1 MQIKIKRLD
10 KNLPLPAYQTA
21 GSAGFDLYAREQT
34 AIAPKAIALIPSNLI
49 IATPPGY
56 MLVVASRSS
65 TPKRKGLMVAN
76 GIGIIDSDY
85 SGPEDEVKI
94 LVYNF
99 TENEVVVEKGER
111 IAQGIFV
118 KVEQGA
124 WEEVDEMSTKTRGGF
139 GSTGK

>member
-1 MQIKIKRLD
+1 MQIKIKRID
-10 KNLPLPAYQTA
+10 KELPLPAYQTE
-21 GSAGFDLYAREQT
+21 GSAGFDIYARENIT
-34 AIAPKAIALIPSNLI
+34 IASKTITLVPSNLI

-85 SGPEDEVKI
+85 SGPEDEIKI

-99 TENEVVVEKGER
+99 TDNEVVVEKGER
-111 IAQGIFV
+111 IAQGLFV
-118 KVEQGA
+118 KVEQGQ

-139 GSTGK
+139 GSTGS

>member
-10 KNLPLPAYQTA
+10 KTLPLPTYQTS
-21 GSAGFDLYAREQT
+21 GSAGFDLYSRENMV
-34 AIAPKAIALIPSNLI
+34 IAPKTIALVPSNLI
-49 IATPPGY
+49 IATPLGY
-56 MLVVASRSS
+56 MLVLASRSS

-76 GIGIIDSDY
+76 GIGVVDSDY

-99 TENEVVVEKGER
+99 TENETKIEKGER

-118 KVEQGA
+118 KVEQGE
-124 WEEVDEMSTKTRGGF
+124 WNEVSEMNTKTRGGF

>member
-10 KNLPLPAYQTA
+10 KELPLPAYQTA
-21 GSAGFDLYAREQT
+21 GSAGFDIYARENT
-34 AIAPKAIALIPSNLI
+34 SIASKSIALVPSNLI

-76 GIGIIDSDY
+76 GIGIVDSDY

-99 TENEVVVEKGER
+99 TDNEVIVEKGER
-111 IAQGIFV
+111 IAQGLFV
-118 KVEQGA
+118 KIEQGQ
-124 WEEVDEMSTKTRGGF
+124 WEEVEEMQSPTRGGF

>member
-10 KNLPLPAYQTA
+10 KELPLPAYQTA
-21 GSAGFDLYAREQT
+21 GSAGFDIYARENT
-34 AIAPKAIALIPSNLI
+34 VIASKAIALVPSNLI

-56 MLVVASRSS
+56 MLVIASRSS
-65 TPKRKGLMVAN
+65 TPKRKGLMIAN
-76 GIGIIDSDY
+76 GIGVIDSDY

-99 TENEVVVEKGER
+99 TDNEVTVEKGER
-111 IAQGIFV
+111 IAQGLFV
-118 KVEQGA
+118 KVEQGQ
-124 WEEVDEMSTKTRGGF
+124 WEEVEEMESPTRGGF

>member
-10 KNLPLPAYQTA
+10 KELPLPTYQTA
-21 GSAGFDLYAREQT
+21 GSAGFDIYARENIVIT
-34 AIAPKAIALIPSNLI
+34 SKAIALVPSNLI

-76 GIGIIDSDY
+76 GIGIVDSDY
-85 SGPEDEVKI
+85 SGPEDEIKI

-111 IAQGIFV
+111 IAQGLFV
-118 KVEQGA
+118 KVEQGQ
-124 WEEVDEMSTKTRGGF
+124 WEEVEEMESPTRGGF

>member
-10 KNLPLPAYQTA
+10 KTLPLPTYQTS
-21 GSAGFDLYAREQT
+21 GSAGFDLYSRENMV
-34 AIAPKAIALIPSNLI
+34 IAPKTIALVPSNLI
-49 IATPPGY
+49 IATPLGY
-56 MLVVASRSS
+56 MLVLASRSS

-76 GIGIIDSDY
+76 GIGVVDSDY

-99 TENEVVVEKGER
+99 TENETIIEKGER

-118 KVEQGA
+118 KVEQGE
-124 WEEVDEMSTKTRGGF
+124 WNEVSEMNTKTRGGF

>member
-10 KNLPLPAYQTA
+10 KELPLPTYQTA
-21 GSAGFDLYAREQT
+21 GSAGFDIYARENT
-34 AIAPKAIALIPSNLI
+34 VIAPKAIALVPSNLI

-56 MLVVASRSS
+56 MFVIASRSS

-76 GIGIIDSDY
+76 GIGIVDSDY
-85 SGPEDEVKI
+85 SGPEDEIKI

-111 IAQGIFV
+111 IAQGLFV
-118 KVEQGA
+118 KVEQGQ

-139 GSTGK
+139 GSTGS

>member
-1 MQIKIKRLD
+1 MQVKIKRLD
-10 KNLPLPAYQTA
+10 KELPLPAYQTA
-21 GSAGFDLYAREQT
+21 GSAGFDIYARENT
-34 AIAPKAIALIPSNLI
+34 SIAPKAIALVPSNLI
-49 IATPPGY
+49 VATPPGY

-76 GIGIIDSDY
+76 GIGIVDSDY

-111 IAQGIFV
+111 IAQGLFV
-118 KVEQGA
+118 KVEQGQ
-124 WEEVDEMSTKTRGGF
+124 WEEVDEMSAKTRGGF

>member
-10 KNLPLPAYQTA
+10 KELPLPAYQTA
-21 GSAGFDLYAREQT
+21 GSAGFDIYARENIV
-34 AIAPKAIALIPSNLI
+34 IASKAIALVPSNLI

-56 MLVVASRSS
+56 MLVIASRSS
-65 TPKRKGLMVAN
+65 TPKRKGLMIAN
-76 GIGIIDSDY
+76 GIGVVDSDY

-99 TENEVVVEKGER
+99 TDNEVTVEKGER
-111 IAQGIFV
+111 IAQGLFV
-118 KVEQGA
+118 KVEQGQ
-124 WEEVDEMSTKTRGGF
+124 WEEVEEMESPTRGGF

>member
-10 KNLPLPAYQTA
+10 KELPLPAYQTA
-21 GSAGFDLYAREQT
+21 GSAGFDIYARENT
-34 AIAPKAIALIPSNLI
+34 VIAPKAIALVPSNLI
-49 IATPPGY
+49 ITTPPGF

-65 TPKRKGLMVAN
+65 TPKRKGLMIAN
-76 GIGIIDSDY
+76 GIGVIDSDY

-99 TENEVVVEKGER
+99 TDNEVTVEKGER
-111 IAQGIFV
+111 IAQGLFV
-118 KVEQGA
+118 KVEQGQ
-124 WEEVDEMSTKTRGGF
+124 WEELDIMENPTRGGF

>member
-1 MQIKIKRLD
+1 MQVKIKRID
-10 KNLPLPAYQTA
+10 KELPLPAYQTA
-21 GSAGFDLYAREQT
+21 GSAGFDIYARENT
-34 AIAPKAIALIPSNLI
+34 SIAPKTIALVQSNLI

-76 GIGIIDSDY
+76 GIGIVDSDY

-111 IAQGIFV
+111 IAQGLFV
-118 KVEQGA
+118 KVEQGQ
-124 WEEVDEMSTKTRGGF
+124 WEEVDEMSAKTRGGF
-139 GSTGK
+139 GSTGS

>member
-10 KNLPLPAYQTA
+10 KELPLPTYQTA
-21 GSAGFDLYAREQT
+21 GSAGFDIYARENT
-34 AIAPKAIALIPSNLI
+34 VIAPKSIILVPSNLI

-56 MLVVASRSS
+56 MLIVTSRSS
-65 TPKRKGLMVAN
+65 TPKRKGLMIAN
-76 GIGIIDSDY
+76 GVGIVDSDY
-85 SGPEDEVKI
+85 SGPEDEIKI

-111 IAQGIFV
+111 IAQGLFV
-118 KVEQGA
+118 KVEQGH
-124 WEEVDEMSTKTRGGF
+124 WEEVENMDNPTRGGF

>member
-10 KNLPLPAYQTA
+10 KELPLPTYQTA
-21 GSAGFDLYAREQT
+21 GSAGFDIYARENT
-34 AIAPKAIALIPSNLI
+34 VIAPKSIILVPSNLI

-76 GIGIIDSDY
+76 GIGIVDSDY
-85 SGPEDEVKI
+85 SGPEDEIKI

-111 IAQGIFV
+111 IAQGLFV
-118 KVEQGA
+118 KVEQGQ
-124 WEEVDEMSTKTRGGF
+124 WEEVEEMESPTRGGF

>member
-1 MQIKIKRLD
+1 MQIKIKRID
-10 KNLPLPAYQTA
+10 KELPLPAYQTA

-34 AIAPKAIALIPSNLI
+34 AIAPKAIALVPSNLI

-56 MLVVASRSS
+56 MLIVASRSS

-111 IAQGIFV
+111 IAQGLFV
-118 KVEQGA
+118 KVEQGT

>member
-10 KNLPLPAYQTA
+10 KELPLPAYQTA
-21 GSAGFDLYAREQT
+21 GSAGFDIYARENSV
-34 AIAPKAIALIPSNLI
+34 IASKAIALVPSNLI

-99 TENEVVVEKGER
+99 TDNEVTVEKGER
-111 IAQGIFV
+111 IAQGLFV
-118 KVEQGA
+118 KVEQGQ
-124 WEEVDEMSTKTRGGF
+124 WEEVDQMEAKTRGGF
-139 GSTGK
+139 GSTGS

>member
-1 MQIKIKRLD
+1 MQIKIKRID
-10 KNLPLPAYQTA
+10 KELSLPAYQTE
-21 GSAGFDLYAREQT
+21 GSAGFDIYARENT
-34 AIAPKAIALIPSNLI
+34 VIAPKAIALVPSNLI
-49 IATPPGY
+49 IATPPGF

-65 TPKRKGLMVAN
+65 TPKRKGLMIAN
-76 GIGIIDSDY
+76 GIGVIDSDY

-99 TENEVVVEKGER
+99 TDNEVTVEKGER
-111 IAQGIFV
+111 IAQGLFV
-118 KVEQGA
+118 KVEQGQ

>member
-10 KNLPLPAYQTA
+10 KELPLPAYQTA
-21 GSAGFDLYAREQT
+21 GSAGFDIYARENT
-34 AIAPKAIALIPSNLI
+34 SIASKSIALVPSNLI

-76 GIGIIDSDY
+76 GIGIVDSDY

-99 TENEVVVEKGER
+99 TDNEVIVEKGER
-111 IAQGIFV
+111 IAQGLFV
-118 KVEQGA
+118 KIEQGQ
-124 WEEVDEMSTKTRGGF
+124 WEEVDEMSAKTRGGF
-139 GSTGK
+139 GSTGS